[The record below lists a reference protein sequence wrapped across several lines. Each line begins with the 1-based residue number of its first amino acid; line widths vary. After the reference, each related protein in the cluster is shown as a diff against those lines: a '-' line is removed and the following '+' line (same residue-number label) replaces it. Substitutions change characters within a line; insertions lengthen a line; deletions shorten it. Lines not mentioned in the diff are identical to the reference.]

1 VFTKHCLSLKH
12 TQNKRKKA
20 FPAKN
25 IIHINNVYFWAAKN
39 FRFSCVCAHR
49 HITFANTSGLFNGD
63 RLINVLNFTSP
74 SKIHISGNRTGFE
87 TEIQKI
93 FRTKKAK
100 KYIKFPWSRVS
111 TARSVH
117 VLRKCHS
124 NNKIIPRDTCVTLQ
138 TKIIRDNQKSSGF
151 ANKIAKIIE
160 IWIKRSVKQFL
171 KSKSTF
177 KNSTHRERE
186 RERER
191 ERNVE
196 LRF

>member
-1 VFTKHCLSLKH
+1 MSWILPLHQKYRYL
-12 TQNKRKKA
+12 
-20 FPAKN
+20 
-25 IIHINNVYFWAAKN
+25 
-39 FRFSCVCAHR
+39 
-49 HITFANTSGLFNGD
+49 ANE
-63 RLINVLNFTSP
+63 RV
-74 SKIHISGNRTGFE
+74 SKL
-87 TEIQKI
+87 I

-124 NNKIIPRDTCVTLQ
+124 TNKIIPRDTCVTLQ

-151 ANKIAKIIE
+151 ANKITKIIE

-177 KNSTHRERE
+177 ENNRERE
-186 RERER
+186 RETRLGTKFHDDTHFALSRVSGKRKPGYWAGEIR
-191 ERNVE
+191 YNTIIQ
-196 LRF
+196 